1 MAGKY
6 IQSLMGESE
15 KMLLVTR
22 QHWFVL
28 SSTIIAE
35 ILIILIIIAI
45 ATTVAIT
52 TPITTPLV
60 GLLAA
65 IIAVGLSLIPVVSM
79 IRDILVWYN
88 RQYIVTNRRVIQ
100 ISGVINK
107 NVVDSSLEKVNDV
120 KMSQSFFGR
129 IFDYGNVEILT
140 ASELGVNQFQRIGD
154 PVHFKIAMLNAKE
167 KLGFEENNVR
177 HKPTEDIPS
186 LIAKLDELRKQGIVS
201 EDEFKAKK
209 AELLAKM

>member
-1 MAGKY
+1 MADKY
-6 IQSLMGESE
+6 IQSLMGDNE

-28 SSTIIAE
+28 FRTIVAE
-35 ILIILIIIAI
+35 ILIILILIAASI
-45 ATTVAIT
+45 AVSVAY
-52 TPITTPLV
+52 PPAALLAPLI
-60 GLLAA
+60 GLLLALFP
-65 IIAVGLSLIPVVSM
+65 VFGMLRDVLI
-79 IRDILVWYN
+79 WYN

-167 KLGFEENNVR
+167 KLGFEEDA
-177 HKPTEDIPS
+177 HYAKPADDIPA

-201 EDEFKAKK
+201 EEEFQAKK
-209 AELLAKM
+209 GELLAKM

>member
-1 MAGKY
+1 MADKY
-6 IQSLMGESE
+6 IQNLMGEAE

-28 SSTIIAE
+28 FRAIVAE
-35 ILIILIIIAI
+35 ILIILILIAASIAVSVAYPPATLLAPII
-45 ATTVAIT
+45 
-52 TPITTPLV
+52 
-60 GLLAA
+60 GLLLA
-65 IIAVGLSLIPVVSM
+65 LFPVVGM
-79 IRDILVWYN
+79 LRDILIWYN

-167 KLGFEENNVR
+167 KLGFEEDAR
-177 HKPTEDIPS
+177 IAKPADDIPT
-186 LIAKLDELRKQGIVS
+186 LLAKLDELRKQGIVS
-201 EDEFKAKK
+201 EEEFRAKK
-209 AELLAKM
+209 GELLAKM

>member
-1 MAGKY
+1 MADKY
-6 IQSLMGESE
+6 IQNLMGEAE
-15 KMLLVTR
+15 KMLLITR

-28 SSTIIAE
+28 FRAIVAE
-35 ILIILIIIAI
+35 ILIILILIAASIAI
-45 ATTVAIT
+45 SVAYPPAALLA
-52 TPITTPLV
+52 PII
-60 GLLAA
+60 GLLLALFP
-65 IIAVGLSLIPVVSM
+65 VFGMLRDVLI
-79 IRDILVWYN
+79 WYN

-129 IFDYGNVEILT
+129 LFDYGNVEILT

-154 PVHFKIAMLNAKE
+154 PVHFKTAMLNAKE
-167 KLGFEENNVR
+167 KLGFEENARVA
-177 HKPTEDIPS
+177 KPADDIPT

-201 EDEFKAKK
+201 EDEFRVKK
-209 AELLAKM
+209 SELLAKM

>member
-1 MAGKY
+1 MADKY
-6 IQSLMGESE
+6 IQSLMGEAE

-28 SSTIIAE
+28 FRAIVAE
-35 ILIILIIIAI
+35 TLIILILIAASI
-45 ATTVAIT
+45 VVSVAY
-52 TPITTPLV
+52 PPALPLAPLV
-60 GLLAA
+60 ALL
-65 IIAVGLSLIPVVSM
+65 LSLFPVVGM
-79 IRDILVWYN
+79 GRDILIWYN
-88 RQYIVTNRRVIQ
+88 RRYIVTNRRVIQ

-140 ASELGVNQFQRIGD
+140 ASELGVNQFQRISD

-167 KLGFEENNVR
+167 KLGFEENA
-177 HKPTEDIPS
+177 HIAKPADDVPT

-201 EDEFKAKK
+201 EEEFQTKK

>member
-6 IQSLMGESE
+6 IQSLMGEAE
-15 KMLLVTR
+15 KILLATR

-28 SSTIIAE
+28 FRAIVAE
-35 ILIILIIIAI
+35 ILIILILIAASI
-45 ATTVAIT
+45 AVSVAYPPAALLAPVI
-52 TPITTPLV
+52 
-60 GLLAA
+60 GLLLA
-65 IIAVGLSLIPVVSM
+65 LFPVFGM
-79 IRDILVWYN
+79 LRDILTWYN

-167 KLGFEENNVR
+167 KLGFDEYTRVAQ
-177 HKPTEDIPS
+177 PADDIPT
-186 LIAKLDELRKQGIVS
+186 LIARLDELRKQGIVS
-201 EDEFKAKK
+201 EEEFQTKK
-209 AELLAKM
+209 GELLAKM

>member
-1 MAGKY
+1 MADKY
-6 IQSLMGESE
+6 IQNLMGEAE

-28 SSTIIAE
+28 FRAIVAE
-35 ILIILIIIAI
+35 ILIILILIAASIAVSVAYPPAALLAPII
-45 ATTVAIT
+45 
-52 TPITTPLV
+52 
-60 GLLAA
+60 GLLLA
-65 IIAVGLSLIPVVSM
+65 LFPVFGM
-79 IRDILVWYN
+79 LRDILIWYN

-167 KLGFEENNVR
+167 KLGFEEDAHIAR
-177 HKPTEDIPS
+177 PADDIPT

-201 EDEFKAKK
+201 EEEFQTKK

>member
-1 MAGKY
+1 MADKY
-6 IQSLMGESE
+6 IQSLMGEAE

-28 SSTIIAE
+28 FRAIVAE
-35 ILIILIIIAI
+35 ILIILILIAVSI
-45 ATTVAIT
+45 AVSVAYPPAALLAPVI
-52 TPITTPLV
+52 
-60 GLLAA
+60 GLLLA
-65 IIAVGLSLIPVVSM
+65 LFPVFGM
-79 IRDILVWYN
+79 LRDILIWYN

-100 ISGVINK
+100 IFGVINK

-167 KLGFEENNVR
+167 KLGFEENAR
-177 HKPTEDIPS
+177 IAKPADDIPA
-186 LIAKLDELRKQGIVS
+186 LIAKLDELRVQGIVS
-201 EDEFKAKK
+201 EEEFRAKK
-209 AELLAKM
+209 GELLAKM

>member
-1 MAGKY
+1 
-6 IQSLMGESE
+6 MGDNE

-28 SSTIIAE
+28 FRTFVAE
-35 ILIILIIIAI
+35 ILIILIFVAIAI
-45 ATTVAIT
+45 AVAVAYPPAALLA
-52 TPITTPLV
+52 PII
-60 GLLAA
+60 GLLLA
-65 IIAVGLSLIPVVSM
+65 LIPLIGMV
-79 IRDILVWYN
+79 RDILIWYN

-154 PVHFKIAMLNAKE
+154 PVHFKTAMLNAKE
-167 KLGFEENNVR
+167 KLGFEENAR
-177 HKPTEDIPS
+177 IAKPADDIPT

-201 EDEFKAKK
+201 EAEFQAKK

>member
-1 MAGKY
+1 MADNY
-6 IQSLMGESE
+6 IQSLMGDNE
-15 KMLLVTR
+15 KVLLVTR

-28 SSTIIAE
+28 FRTIVAE
-35 ILIILIIIAI
+35 ILIILIFVA
-45 ATTVAIT
+45 VAIT
-52 TPITTPLV
+52 VSVIYPPAALLAPIV
-60 GLLAA
+60 GLLLALFP
-65 IIAVGLSLIPVVSM
+65 AVGML
-79 IRDILVWYN
+79 RDILIWYN

-154 PVHFKIAMLNAKE
+154 PVHFKTAMLNAKE
-167 KLGFEENNVR
+167 KLGFEEDA
-177 HKPTEDIPS
+177 HIAPPAPDIPT

-201 EDEFKAKK
+201 EEEFQTKK
-209 AELLAKM
+209 TELLSKM

>member
-1 MAGKY
+1 MADKY
-6 IQSLMGESE
+6 IQSLMGEAE

-28 SSTIIAE
+28 FRAIVAE
-35 ILIILIIIAI
+35 ILIILILIAVSIAVSVAYPPAALLAPII
-45 ATTVAIT
+45 
-52 TPITTPLV
+52 
-60 GLLAA
+60 GLLLA
-65 IIAVGLSLIPVVSM
+65 LFPVFGM
-79 IRDILVWYN
+79 LRDILIWYN

-167 KLGFEENNVR
+167 KLGFEENAR
-177 HKPTEDIPS
+177 IAKPADDIPT

-201 EDEFKAKK
+201 EEEFRTKK
-209 AELLAKM
+209 GELLAKM

>member
-1 MAGKY
+1 MAGNY
-6 IQSLMGESE
+6 IQSLMGEAE
-15 KMLLVTR
+15 EMLLVTR

-28 SSTIIAE
+28 FRTIVAE
-35 ILIILIIIAI
+35 ILIILIFVVVGI
-45 ATTVAIT
+45 TVVVVYPPAA
-52 TPITTPLV
+52 
-60 GLLAA
+60 LLAPV
-65 IIAVGLSLIPVVSM
+65 VGALLALIPAISM
-79 IRDILVWYN
+79 VRDILIWFN

-100 ISGVINK
+100 IAGVINK

-129 IFDYGNVEILT
+129 IFDYGNIEILT

-167 KLGFEENNVR
+167 KLGFDGDAHISRPADNI
-177 HKPTEDIPS
+177 PT
-186 LIAKLDELRKQGIVS
+186 LIAKLDELRQQGILS
-201 EDEFKAKK
+201 EEEFQAKK

>member
-6 IQSLMGESE
+6 IQNLMGENE

-35 ILIILIIIAI
+35 ILIILIIIAV
-45 ATTVAIT
+45 ATAVTVA
-52 TPITTPLV
+52 TPPV
-60 GLLAA
+60 GILAA
-65 IIAVGLSLIPVVSM
+65 IIAVVLTLIPIVSM
-79 IRDILVWYN
+79 TRDILIWYN

-167 KLGFEENNVR
+167 KLGFEENNIR
-177 HKPTEDIPS
+177 HKAADDIPS

-201 EDEFKAKK
+201 EEEFKAKK